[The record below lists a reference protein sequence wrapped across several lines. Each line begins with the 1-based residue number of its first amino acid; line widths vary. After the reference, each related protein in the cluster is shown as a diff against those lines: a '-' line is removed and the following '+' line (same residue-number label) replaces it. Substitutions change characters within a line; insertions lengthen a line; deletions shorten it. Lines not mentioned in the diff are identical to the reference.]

1 MSTKEQFC
9 AIAVAFLTL
18 ALPPRDAVAQGCCAS
33 GSSLTPIRLDLHER
47 ALAGLQLGVNVQ
59 HGSFNDDA
67 SYRGIPDGVSDV
79 ELRQTAFATIAP
91 LPRWQVSALVPWLS
105 TRRAAGTTSEWGTGI
120 GDVNF
125 AARFEPL
132 QLHESTAAPAIAVI
146 GTVMTPSGTSPED
159 SRNTLGSDATGAG
172 TWRLGGG
179 FALER
184 DHDAFLFN
192 LTTVGSIAL
201 PRRGAGLRFTYAPRF
216 DVTLAAGYA
225 VSHYWHTALVLNYEQ
240 EGAPEIAGQPGLS
253 RRRFD
258 TSLLVTHL
266 LDDDLRLQA
275 AVTATPPVSAFGR
288 NDIAR
293 VGGTLSLVWSWL

>member
-1 MSTKEQFC
+1 MSSKELC
-9 AIAVAFLTL
+9 ALAVASL
-18 ALPPRDAVAQGCCAS
+18 ALFQSHDARAQGCCAS

-47 ALAGLQLGVNVQ
+47 ALAGLQLGLNVQ
-59 HGSFNDDA
+59 HGSFDDAA
-67 SYRGIPDGVSDV
+67 SYRVIPDGVSDV

-91 LPRWQVSALVPWLS
+91 LPRLQVSALVPWLS
-105 TRRAAGTTSEWGTGI
+105 TRRAAGTTNEWGTGI

-132 QLHESTAAPAIAVI
+132 QLHESTSAPAIAVI
-146 GTVMTPSGTSPED
+146 GTVMAPTGTSPED
-159 SRNTLGSDATGAG
+159 ATNTLGSDATGAG

-184 DHDAFLFN
+184 DYDAFLFN
-192 LTTVGSIAL
+192 LTVVASTAL
-201 PRRGAGLRFTYAPRF
+201 PRRAGELRFTYAPRF
-216 DVTLAAGYA
+216 DFTLGAGYA
-225 VSHYWHTALVLNYEQ
+225 ASHHWHLAAVFTYER
-240 EGAPEIAGQPGLS
+240 EGAPKIAGQPGLS
-253 RRRFD
+253 RSRFD

-266 LDDDLRLQA
+266 LDDDIRLQA
-275 AVTATPPVSAFGR
+275 AVTATPPVSTLGR